1 MAVRKLRFIDTEEGS
16 VSYKR
21 NVVLSI
27 VNLATK
33 EINGIAGLSN
43 NGLSCFKKMM
53 NKNYRRG
60 VIIEFGQD
68 DDVYVDVFVDVLF
81 GYSVKDVAFRVQEN
95 IKSSIESMT
104 DFKVAAINVNVTGV
118 VFGGV
123 DEVAL

>member
-1 MAVRKLRFIDTEEGS
+1 MAVRKQRFIDTEEGS